1 MLKSIRL
8 VKSPLPMDIL
18 KRGFDVVLALFC
30 LALLWPVLA
39 VTAIWIRLHE
49 GRPVIFSQW
58 RLGRCGKPFLIRK
71 FRSMVTSAPQ
81 LGSSITTAGDARVTH
96 TGRFLRRFKLDELP
110 QLWNV
115 LLGEMSFVGPRPEV
129 PEYVDIEDPRWREV
143 LSARPGITAPA
154 SLAYL
159 DEERL
164 LARAGDPE
172 RWYRESILPA
182 KLELNLRYVRSRGFL
197 GDLRVI
203 GETLPR
209 ILARAPRQASA
220 SGDRPCEEST

>member
-1 MLKSIRL
+1 
-8 VKSPLPMDIL
+8 MDTL

-39 VTAIWIRLHE
+39 AIALWIRLQE

-71 FRSMVTSAPQ
+71 FRSMVTAAPR
-81 LGSSITTAGDARVTH
+81 LGSSVSSAGDARVTR
-96 TGRFLRRFKLDELP
+96 TGRLLRRFKLDELP

-129 PEYVDIEDPRWREV
+129 PEYVDFEDARWREV

-164 LARAGDPE
+164 LAHAGDPE
-172 RWYRESILPA
+172 RYYRESILPA
-182 KLELNLRYVRSRGFL
+182 KLELNLRYVRNRGFL

-209 ILARAPRQASA
+209 VLARAPRQAGISA
-220 SGDRPCEEST
+220 GRPREEST